1 MLKIMYCGI
10 FHRNLMRFFFS
21 FSYDECVGPG
31 ATQIYIPT
39 DDPPPY
45 SLTDPCQ
52 RNEISINI
60 SLEEA
65 AASGTTGQGA
75 NYAVTLQDLQQ
86 PISSIS
92 LSSLTLEAAP
102 LYETVVCEQNIPIPL
117 VPMEVLKNSSTDYQT
132 LLNQIMWIK
141 AALSFNSS
149 EELRLTKT
157 FGRIKPLNVLHILYL

>member
-1 MLKIMYCGI
+1 MKKS
-10 FHRNLMRFFFS
+10 FFS

-45 SLTDPCQ
+45 SFTDPCQ

-60 SLEEA
+60 SLEEEA
-65 AASGTTGQGA
+65 APGTTGQAA
-75 NYAVTLQDLQQ
+75 NYAVRLQDLQQ

-102 LYETVVCEQNIPIPL
+102 LYEMVVCEQNMPIPL
-117 VPMEVLKNSSTDYQT
+117 VPLEVLKNSSTVRP
-132 LLNQIMWIK
+132 
-141 AALSFNSS
+141 F
-149 EELRLTKT
+149 
-157 FGRIKPLNVLHILYL
+157 